1 MRGMNFRT
9 VIDFPRH
16 PGYMDHR
23 QHILLLGSCF
33 VENIGKW
40 LQQRKFD
47 VDINPFGTL
56 YNPLSIAQSW
66 ARIVDGTPLS
76 PNDLFCD
83 HGLWHSYYHHSR
95 FSGSDPERVLSD
107 MNQRIATAHSR
118 LPETN
123 RIVFT
128 WGSAFVY
135 RLKTTG
141 EIVANCHKQPATHF
155 IRELLTVDEI
165 VAQWRGIVQQIE
177 KQLPQC
183 RLLFTVSPIRHLSDG
198 AHGNQISKATLLL
211 AIEQLQREF
220 EICDYFPSYEI
231 MMDDLRD
238 YRFYDT
244 DMAHPSTAAITY
256 ISEILTEAYLSD
268 ESRQIASQW
277 LKIATALAHRPLN
290 PQQTEYA
297 VFLKNTLQKIMQFQ
311 QAYPYINVSDEIDEL
326 TTRIN
331 QL

>member
-1 MRGMNFRT
+1 MNFRT

-95 FSGSDPERVLSD
+95 FSGSDPERVLST
-107 MNQRIATAHSR
+107 MNQRIATAHNR

-155 IRELLTVDEI
+155 TRELLTVDEI

-211 AIEQLQREF
+211 AIEQL
-220 EICDYFPSYEI
+220 
-231 MMDDLRD
+231 
-238 YRFYDT
+238 
-244 DMAHPSTAAITY
+244 
-256 ISEILTEAYLSD
+256 
-268 ESRQIASQW
+268 
-277 LKIATALAHRPLN
+277 
-290 PQQTEYA
+290 
-297 VFLKNTLQKIMQFQ
+297 
-311 QAYPYINVSDEIDEL
+311 
-326 TTRIN
+326 
-331 QL
+331 

>member
-1 MRGMNFRT
+1 MTFRT
-9 VIDFPRH
+9 ALDISKVKMPPLKHD
-16 PGYMDHR
+16 GCV
-23 QHILLLGSCF
+23 LLTGSCF
-33 VENIGKW
+33 SDNMGTC
-40 LQQRKFD
+40 LRNAM
-47 VDINPFGTL
+47 VDAVVNPFGTT
-56 YNPLSIAQSW
+56 YNPLSLLECVGWLIENRQITHSE
-66 ARIVDGTPLS
+66 
-76 PNDLFCD
+76 LFEANGVWN
-83 HGLWHSYYHHSR
+83 HFMFHSR
-95 FSGSDPERVLSD
+95 FSGTEPGETTAAMNISIERGHRQLS
-107 MNQRIATAHSR
+107 RCSHIFVTLGTS
-118 LPETN
+118 
-123 RIVFT
+123 
-128 WGSAFVY
+128 FVY
-135 RLKTTG
+135 RLNDNG
-141 EIVANCHKQPATHF
+141 QVVNNCHKLPAGRF
-155 IRELLTVDEI
+155 KRSLCSMDEI
-165 VAQWRGIVQQIE
+165 TAALDTMATRVHDFNPAAHII
-177 KQLPQC
+177 
-183 RLLFTVSPIRHLSDG
+183 FTVSPIRHLSDG